1 MFESLS
7 SKLRPVPKSVRL
19 RISKSFF
26 SQPQI
31 LAFSKVSALAL
42 LAILSGVFISSR
54 MQEAG
59 VGFLAAFC
67 GVMVGLLILLI
78 LSEALRIVQVRQGQN
93 RFPSIASQL
102 MFKRARASQSKIS
115 LRDQRNNNN
124 NAQQHISV
132 PLMSAKSTSSAA
144 IQPQARARVNSAATS
159 KN

>member
-124 NAQQHISV
+124 AQQHISV